1 MEKSINVRKLVFLA
15 LMVSQSLVLYVIES
29 FMPLPFIA
37 PGAKIG
43 LSNIVNLTA
52 LLTFG
57 LRDAF
62 AIMFL
67 RVMISS
73 LFWGGM
79 SIFLYSIAGG
89 MLSIIA
95 MWVVI
100 KIFGEKVGTTGISI
114 TGAVAHN
121 IGQLSIAAMVIE
133 NIKIFYYLPVLM
145 GVAIPTG
152 IFVGVCTGFVEKY
165 VKKLI

>member
-152 IFVGVCTGFVEKY
+152 I
-165 VKKLI
+165 L

>member
-1 MEKSINVRKLVFLA
+1 MKKSMDVRKLVFLA
-15 LMVSQSLVLYVIES
+15 LMVAQSLVLYVIES
-29 FMPLPFIA
+29 LMPLPFVA
-37 PGAKIG
+37 PGAKLG
-43 LSNIVNLTA
+43 LSNIVSLTA

-62 AIMFL
+62 VIMFL

-89 MLSIIA
+89 VLSIIA
-95 MWVVI
+95 MWIVI
-100 KIFGEKVGTTGISI
+100 KIFGNKIGTTGISI

-145 GVAIPTG
+145 GIAVPTG
-152 IFVGVCTGFVEKY
+152 IFVGVCTGFMKKY